1 MTGVGS
7 SNVKTSAR
15 AGARIWRGL
24 FLKVVAAELVTFEHA
39 EGAVV
44 DARRRHDDNPPK
56 TRCHRGTVCRALT
69 RELAVDIR
77 RRAARDHGPPSPCA
91 AHFVESPQA
100 APDTRRR
107 PAKPPRP
114 SASDDACKPER
125 SRRTTPPKKTSIRYE
140 PDRSEFRFID
150 YHAASPRNTTSQKAR
165 MPTQQPSRPASHIPD
180 ARMRRDACALPC
192 TTAPAPKRPR
202 AREPYT
208 ARPPPRTLALA
219 IDTSRSAPRAVA
231 NRCSPFPAAPK

>member
-56 TRCHRGTVCRALT
+56 TLSIHRLPRGQPPQYHIAKSANADAAAISSGIPHTRCPN
-69 RELAVDIR
+69 
-77 RRAARDHGPPSPCA
+77 AAR
-91 AHFVESPQA
+91 
-100 APDTRRR
+100 RMR
-107 PAKPPRP
+107 PAMHNGPR
-114 SASDDACKPER
+114 AEA
-125 SRRTTPPKKTSIRYE
+125 
-140 PDRSEFRFID
+140 
-150 YHAASPRNTTSQKAR
+150 AAS
-165 MPTQQPSRPASHIPD
+165 SRAI
-180 ARMRRDACALPC
+180 
-192 TTAPAPKRPR
+192 
-202 AREPYT
+202 Y
-208 ARPPPRTLALA
+208 RPPPRTLALA

-231 NRCSPFPAAPK
+231 NRCSLFPAAPK

>member
-56 TRCHRGTVCRALT
+56 TRCLSIHRLPRGQPPQYHIAKSANADAAAISSGIPHT
-69 RELAVDIR
+69 RCPN
-77 RRAARDHGPPSPCA
+77 AAR
-91 AHFVESPQA
+91 
-100 APDTRRR
+100 RMR
-107 PAKPPRP
+107 PAM
-114 SASDDACKPER
+114 
-125 SRRTTPPKKTSIRYE
+125 
-140 PDRSEFRFID
+140 
-150 YHAASPRNTTSQKAR
+150 HNG
-165 MPTQQPSRPASHIPD
+165 
-180 ARMRRDACALPC
+180 
-192 TTAPAPKRPR
+192 PAPKRPR

-231 NRCSPFPAAPK
+231 NRCSLFPAAPK